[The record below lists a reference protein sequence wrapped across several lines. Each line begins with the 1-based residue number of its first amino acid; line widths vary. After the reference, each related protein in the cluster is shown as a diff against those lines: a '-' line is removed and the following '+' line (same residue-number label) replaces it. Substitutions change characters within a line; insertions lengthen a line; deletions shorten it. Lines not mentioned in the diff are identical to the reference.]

1 MLRKIGKTIYL
12 VAKIDEQSLCKDHA
26 LKLFELFQMNPASK
40 SHQQLSERI
49 DYLYRHL
56 DRFDDIAKNKTWF
69 PPKVELTSDSLR
81 GFYRWPHVTPSPL
94 IAGFAKCNWL
104 TPLELMRRVLT
115 KESSSRQSHLATE
128 LPRLIQQDGSIV
140 IPGLFAY
147 LTDNWDRQYPDGILP
162 LIQEEIDM
170 YDYHFRTQP
179 NRPRLGWN
187 RIMWHSL
194 GQQLIRQD
202 ISYYMC
208 YIYFRPDHAYQ
219 LISFPYYTKST
230 QAGEK
235 TFFRHIDINIDD
247 YVQTGRGGS
256 ILQGSVSLTDEDDKN
271 CTEIL
276 PGIHRYI
283 AEW

>member
-1 MLRKIGKTIYL
+1 MCVIICGSINRTIQATIKAGDLRARLIMLRKIGKTIYL

-69 PPKVELTSDSLR
+69 PPKVKLTSDSLY

-94 IAGFAKCNWL
+94 IAGFAKYNWL
-104 TPLELMRRVLT
+104 TPLELMCRVLT

-128 LPRLIQQDGSIV
+128 LPRLMQQDGSIV

-147 LTDNWDRQYPDGILP
+147 LTDNWDGQHPDGILP

-170 YDYHFRTQP
+170 YDYHFCTQP

-194 GQQLIRQD
+194 GQ
-202 ISYYMC
+202 
-208 YIYFRPDHAYQ
+208 
-219 LISFPYYTKST
+219 
-230 QAGEK
+230 
-235 TFFRHIDINIDD
+235 
-247 YVQTGRGGS
+247 
-256 ILQGSVSLTDEDDKN
+256 
-271 CTEIL
+271 
-276 PGIHRYI
+276 
-283 AEW
+283 